1 MTTLQNV
8 LDFLTTATIT
18 ERNLISVALSTAGS
32 ASITS
37 RAVKAAATL
46 SQITE
51 NEPVTFLYDGVN
63 YTGIV
68 KKINRTTAR
77 VQITKIDGNPRNR
90 ITVGAEIRVGA
101 SILARTM

>member
-8 LDFLTTATIT
+8 LDFLTTATVT
-18 ERNLISVALSTAGS
+18 ERNLVSVALSTAGIS
-32 ASITS
+32 APS
-37 RAVKAAATL
+37 RAMKNAATL

-68 KKINRTTAR
+68 KKINTTTAR
-77 VQITKIDGNPRNR
+77 VKITKIDGTPRNR
-90 ITVGAEIRVGA
+90 ITVGTEIRVGA